1 MTVRHALLLGVLA
14 LAGCAE
20 PGPPA
25 PASSPLGVD
34 LGPSTRVAG
43 VPDQVG
49 EGEFRADPPAAAA
62 PKGAAPK
69 ATVPPAPPPVD
80 HSKMHHDHSSMSHD

>member
-1 MTVRHALLLGVLA
+1 MTVRRALLLGMVA

-20 PGPPA
+20 PRPQA

-43 VPDQVG
+43 VPGQVG
-49 EGEFRADPPAAAA
+49 EGEFRDEPPAAAA
-62 PKGAAPK
+62 PTTAAPK